1 MREVNRPRRVG
12 ARSALAVAIA
22 PIVAASALLAAS
34 APSATAAPQPITIWI
49 DVARAATVSELLKDG
64 YKGHPVNVVTKEL
77 SAIKTELATV
87 PVEQAPDIIWAENT
101 WTGELATAALVVPLT
116 LNTARRALFAPNVL
130 SGFQFGSSV
139 YGIPVQYET
148 WALVTNAS
156 LAPKPAPTF
165 ARLSVK
171 ALALKAAGRADVA
184 LAVGQGAKG
193 NAYFTYPLFAGLGGY
208 VFGKDAEGSLNA
220 ADLGINNAVFRKNA
234 SLIDDWNST
243 GLINSSID
251 VVAAEAAFKAGRAP
265 YWITGPWSASTLQA
279 LKFKYFISPVPRVD
293 AAVPMAPLL
302 GVKGFMTTS
311 AAQTHGV
318 AAVAAAL
325 VIKKLSDADFQTKM
339 AAISLR
345 APANKKSTYST
356 SIGGRLAQ
364 AFGTAGVD
372 GIPMPNIS
380 QAASAWGPLSTA
392 WATSTSGP
400 DATPAKKAFAA
411 AQNEIKKAIG

>member
-1 MREVNRPRRVG
+1 MNRPRRVG
-12 ARSALAVAIA
+12 ARSALALAVT

-243 GLINSSID
+243 GLINSSVD

-293 AAVPMAPLL
+293 AAVAMAPLL
-302 GVKGFMTTS
+302 GIKGFMTTS

-318 AAVAAAL
+318 AAVASAL

-372 GIPMPNIS
+372 GVPMPNIS
-380 QAASAWGPLSTA
+380 QAASVWGPLSTA

>member
-339 AAISLR
+339 AASSLR

>member
-1 MREVNRPRRVG
+1 MNRPRRVG
-12 ARSALAVAIA
+12 ARSALALAVT

-279 LKFKYFISPVPRVD
+279 LKFKYFISP
-293 AAVPMAPLL
+293 
-302 GVKGFMTTS
+302 
-311 AAQTHGV
+311 AQTHGV
-318 AAVAAAL
+318 AAVASAL

-372 GIPMPNIS
+372 GVPMPNIS
-380 QAASAWGPLSTA
+380 QAASVWGPLSTA